1 MSTIGGRRAN
11 SCRHSE
17 KRLPGSTPPHKLPK
31 KSFFVIEIVHKSIQL
46 RPPPKPGQ
54 LGAGSDNYHR
64 SSFVATRM
72 SSRRASDNYHRSSFV
87 ATRMRARRPVVG
99 VGLSGNY
106 HRSSFVATRMRA
118 FRANENYH
126 RSSFVAT
133 RMSARR
139 LVVVVLPAG
148 DYHRSSFV
156 SARMSARRAS
166 QEYDRREEGEFL
178 QTFSKQAA
186 RKYPLPQVGK
196 K

>member
-1 MSTIGGRRAN
+1 MSTISGRRVN

-17 KRLPGSTPPHKLPK
+17 KRLPGSTPPPQVAQKELFRNRNC
-31 KSFFVIEIVHKSIQL
+31 SQIASVAA
-46 RPPPKPGQ
+46 PPKPGQ

-133 RMSARR
+133 RTRARRPVVVVALSTDNYHRSLFVATRIRASR
-139 LVVVVLPAG
+139 LVVGVACSSSALRSDSLSVPCRGRRIPAW
-148 DYHRSSFV
+148 
-156 SARMSARRAS
+156 
-166 QEYDRREEGEFL
+166 L
-178 QTFSKQAA
+178 
-186 RKYPLPQVGK
+186 
-196 K
+196 